1 MILQASKRGGGTE
14 LGRHLTN
21 QRDNEH
27 VEVHEVRGFMS
38 ETVMGAMKE
47 VQAMSLGTKCR
58 QYLFSLSLSPPQ
70 AESVRAEVFETAID
84 QIEERLGLTGQPRM
98 VVFHEKE
105 GRRHAHCV
113 WSRIDANTM
122 TARDL
127 PFFKMKLRDVSKQL
141 YLENGWQM
149 PRGFVDSKLR
159 DPRNFSLAEYQQ
171 ASRAGLDAK
180 AVKATVQECWAVS
193 ADSQAF
199 GKELETRGLF
209 LAKGDRRGHVIMT
222 HEGEV
227 FALSRMVDKKA
238 KEVVAKLGEPDSLR
252 SVDETRQHI
261 VQTMTPRLQSHIREA
276 KRIAANQMK
285 PLLEKRQDL
294 QTRHAQEREKL
305 DEGQRRRHQTETR
318 ERAMRIAK
326 GFRGLWDRISGEHAK
341 IKKQNEVEAFFGLQ
355 RDRDQRHA
363 LIEAQMVER
372 RTLQADIVEARHR
385 HARQVLLLYK
395 DAAQYRDMQRV
406 ESEPSREF
414 NRAASNHTE
423 RADRGRDP
431 APRPKGRG
439 LELG

>member
-1 MILQASKRGGGTE
+1 MILQASKRSGGAE
-14 LGRHLTN
+14 LARHLTN
-21 QRDNEH
+21 DRDNEH

-47 VQAMSLGTKCR
+47 AQALSLGTKCR

-70 AESVRAEVFETAID
+70 TESVRTEVFETAID

-98 VVFHEKE
+98 IVFHEKE

-127 PFFKMKLRDVSKQL
+127 PFFKMKLREVSKQL

-159 DPRNFSLAEYQQ
+159 DPRNFTLAEYQQ
-171 ASRAGLDAK
+171 ARRAGLDAK
-180 AVKATVQECWAVS
+180 VLNATVQECWAVS
-193 ADSQAF
+193 ADPQSF
-199 GKELETRGLF
+199 SNELEARGLF
-209 LAKGDRRGHVIMT
+209 LAKGDRRGHVVMT

-227 FALSRMVDKKA
+227 FALSRMVDKKS
-238 KEVVAKLGEPDSLR
+238 KEVVAKLGEPDALR

-261 VQTMTPRLQSHIREA
+261 AKAMTPRLQNHIREA

-294 QTRHAQEREKL
+294 KTRHAQEREKL

-318 ERAMRIAK
+318 ERGMRFTK

-355 RDRDQRHA
+355 RDRQQRHT
-363 LIEAQMVER
+363 LVEAQLEER
-372 RTLQADIVEARHR
+372 RTLQADILEARHR

-395 DAAQYRDMQRV
+395 DAAQYQAMQGV
-406 ESEPSREF
+406 ETATSREF
-414 NRAASNHTE
+414 NRTATNRTE
-423 RADRGRDP
+423 RTSRGRDV
-431 APRPKGRG
+431 ASRPRGLG